1 MGRKDELLKI
11 LGKYGMGDAQYQAAR
26 AELDVLMAQEYLAI
40 LQKTRE
46 NVYEVLA
53 AMNSEILR
61 FREVV
66 DRAATDSS
74 MTSRALVRWTKV
86 LAVISLGLVVATVA
100 LVWAT
105 LASRH

>member
-53 AMNSEILR
+53 MNSEILR

-74 MTSRALVRWTKV
+74 MTSRALVRWTRF
-86 LAVISLGLVVATVA
+86 
-100 LVWAT
+100 
-105 LASRH
+105 SRS